1 MNNEENKINNI
12 INYYLIELY
21 KFIKLNFWDTKFK
34 IMKVYRELRSYVDKL
49 RVLLIPIYENVK
61 LYNYIYIEIIYIII
75 LFCFF

>member
-49 RVLLIPIYENVK
+49 RVLLIPIYEYVK
-61 LYNYIYIEIIYIII
+61 LYNYIYIEII
-75 LFCFF
+75 

>member
-1 MNNEENKINNI
+1 LNNEENKINNI

-61 LYNYIYIEIIYIII
+61 LYNYIYIEII
-75 LFCFF
+75 

>member
-61 LYNYIYIEIIYIII
+61 LYNYIYIEII
-75 LFCFF
+75 